1 MHSQEFGRTGGGGAG
16 HPAMPAMLA
25 NLRDAPTQTADPI
38 GAILADCMVA
48 LANAE
53 GLCER
58 IDAKLFGERPVPC
71 DVAKAA
77 QEPPI
82 ESRCLGLRN
91 RLQALVKHL
100 EELSNKL

>member
-16 HPAMPAMLA
+16 HPARME
-25 NLRDAPTQTADPI
+25 NVRDALTPSTDAI
-38 GAILADCMVA
+38 GTILADCAIA

-58 IDAKLFGERPVPC
+58 INAKLFGEQPVPC
-71 DVAKAA
+71 DIPKAA

-82 ESRCLGLRN
+82 ESRSLGLRS
-91 RLQALVKHL
+91 RLQALARHL